1 MRRQSS
7 LSFPILLAC
16 ALVGCASVPAGGQGP
31 TPEQVA
37 ALAPGAT
44 TQSQVRERLGVPVR
58 TSRLDRQQREAW
70 DYRMYNDPMDER
82 WLSVQFSPDGLVREV
97 LVLKDY
103 TREPCGP

>member
-1 MRRQSS
+1 M
-7 LSFPILLAC
+7 P
-16 ALVGCASVPAGGQGP
+16 PGGQGP

-44 TQSQVRERLGVPVR
+44 TQAQVRERLGAPVR
-58 TSRLDRQQREAW
+58 SSHLDRQQREVW

-82 WLSVQFSPDGLVREV
+82 WLSVQFSPDGMVREV